1 MDQLSFFKHVEEK
14 EIRPFVIEELRKY
27 RVLRVRFQNQQER
40 TELGAELLFPE
51 LKQVDKHE
59 LKQVDKHELKYRQLK
74 RAFEEAL
81 DEDEQRILEMKYM
94 SIKELNDDYIYTV
107 LGMKRGK
114 FYRKRKSGI
123 VNLATAL
130 GMI

>member
-27 RVLRVRFQNQQER
+27 RVLRIRLQNQQER
-40 TELGAELLFPE
+40 TELGAELLFP
-51 LKQVDKHE
+51 E

>member
-1 MDQLSFFKHVEEK
+1 MRRGGLYLDQLSFFKHVEEK

-27 RVLRVRFQNQQER
+27 RVLRIRLQNQQER
-40 TELGAELLFPE
+40 TELGAELLFP
-51 LKQVDKHE
+51 E

-123 VNLATAL
+123 INLATAL

>member
-1 MDQLSFFKHVEEK
+1 MRRGGFYLDQLSFFKHVEEK

-40 TELGAELLFPE
+40 TELGAELLFP
-51 LKQVDKHE
+51 E

>member
-1 MDQLSFFKHVEEK
+1 MDQLSFVKHVEEK

-27 RVLRVRFQNQQER
+27 RVLRIRFQNQQER
-40 TELGAELLFPE
+40 TELGAELLFP
-51 LKQVDKHE
+51 E

>member
-1 MDQLSFFKHVEEK
+1 MDQLSFFMHIEEK

-27 RVLRVRFQNQQER
+27 RVLRIRFQNQQER

-59 LKQVDKHELKYRQLK
+59 LKYRQLK

-81 DEDEQRILEMKYM
+81 DEDEKRILEIKYM

-107 LGMKRGK
+107 LGMKRGR